1 MKKVALLS
9 LAMATAVAASAG
21 VRDTGGKNLIVNG
34 SFDAEGYV
42 QSIPSDWSW
51 APMNEWNNLESMP
64 GWTISGGGI
73 WNGGMEIKVDDDFLG
88 DDEVRSSKDNT
99 FLRFFT
105 DSDNMWAAE
114 IAAQVVSVESGKT
127 YKLEC
132 AVMGKNATKK
142 DDGSEMA
149 SEWKIR
155 VCEIDKDA
163 TGTTIAGKELYVF
176 DLTGKEMPGGW
187 FEKRSFDV
195 KATADKLWV
204 EIYYVSWCDEGV
216 NRDEYGW
223 FCIDDVDLYDPDGEF
238 STAIKNVN
246 FDENEPIE
254 YYTLGGVRVGE
265 PTHGVYIM
273 RQGNKAVKGVVK

>member
-1 MKKVALLS
+1 
-9 LAMATAVAASAG
+9 
-21 VRDTGGKNLIVNG
+21 
-34 SFDAEGYV
+34 
-42 QSIPSDWSW
+42 
-51 APMNEWNNLESMP
+51 MNEWNNLESMP

-88 DDEVRSSKDNT
+88 DDEVRSSENNT

-105 DSDNMWAAE
+105 DGDNMWAAE
-114 IAAQVVSVESGKT
+114 RAAQVVSVESGKT

-142 DDGSEMA
+142 DDGSEMD

-176 DLTGKEMPGGW
+176 DLTGDEMPGGW

-204 EIYYVSWCDEGV
+204 EIYYVSWCDDGV
-216 NRDEYGW
+216 NRDENGW

-254 YYTLGGVRVGE
+254 YYTLGNGPHIAQHTSGPVCHRAIGYRRHQGVATEPGQEKRQQGLFGHRQCCDIIERV
-265 PTHGVYIM
+265 H
-273 RQGNKAVKGVVK
+273 RQGWFRRRQTPLEH